1 MSSDV
6 NSQEVLNKLFFSQY
20 KPIGLIGEG
29 SFGKCFKG
37 INIKNNE
44 EVCFKIEKKS
54 SQKTFLKIESQA
66 LEALK
71 GGKGIPDFYLFG
83 FSDNFNILIME
94 LLDKT
99 IENVFEKH
107 NHNFSIKTT
116 CIIAIQLV
124 SIFNY
129 FIFVIVK

>member
-1 MSSDV
+1 
-6 NSQEVLNKLFFSQY
+6 
-20 KPIGLIGEG
+20 
-29 SFGKCFKG
+29 
-37 INIKNNE
+37 
-44 EVCFKIEKKS
+44 
-54 SQKTFLKIESQA
+54 
-66 LEALK
+66 
-71 GGKGIPDFYLFG
+71 
-83 FSDNFNILIME
+83 ME

>member
-6 NSQEVLNKLFFSQY
+6 NSEEVLNKIFFTQY
-20 KPIGLIGEG
+20 KPICLIGDC

-37 INIKNNE
+37 INLKNNE
-44 EVCFKIEKKS
+44 EVCFKIEKKNP
-54 SQKTFLKIESQA
+54 QKNFLKIESQA
-66 LEALK
+66 LETLK

-83 FSDNFNILIME
+83 FSESFNILIME

-99 IENVFEKH
+99 MENIFEKN
-107 NHNFSIKTT
+107 NHNFSVKTT

-124 SIFNY
+124 SFINIIFN
-129 FIFVIVK
+129 